1 MDKLETLESEIL
13 ERKIQRLERKIKN
26 LESIALQQGG
36 QIKNIIEALQAEN
49 TFMKNQ
55 TNINEQITK
64 AVHEAFVEINELS
77 TKVSSLNN
85 KKEKRSM
92 YETRN
97 H

>member
-1 MDKLETLESEIL
+1 MDKLET
-13 ERKIQRLERKIKN
+13 LERKIKN
-26 LESIALQQGG
+26 LENIVLQQGG

-55 TNINEQITK
+55 INVNKQMAE
-64 AVHEAFVEINELS
+64 AMHETFVEINKLS
-77 TKVSSLNN
+77 TKISTLNN

-92 YETRN
+92 YETKN

>member
-1 MDKLETLESEIL
+1 MDKLEI
-13 ERKIQRLERKIKN
+13 LERKIKN
-26 LESIALQQGG
+26 LENIVLQQGE
-36 QIKNIIEALQAEN
+36 QIKNIIKALQAAN

-55 TNINEQITK
+55 TNVNNKMTK
-64 AVHEAFVEINELS
+64 AVHETFVEINELS

-92 YETRN
+92 YETKN

>member
-1 MDKLETLESEIL
+1 MDKLEI
-13 ERKIQRLERKIKN
+13 LERKIKN

-36 QIKNIIEALQAEN
+36 QIKNIIEVLHAEN
-49 TFMKNQ
+49 AFMKNQ
-55 TNINEQITK
+55 TNVNNQMAE

-92 YETRN
+92 YETKN

>member
-1 MDKLETLESEIL
+1 MDKFTI
-13 ERKIQRLERKIKN
+13 LERKIKN
-26 LESIALQQGG
+26 LENIALQQGE
-36 QIKNIIEALQAEN
+36 QIKNIIEALQVEN

-55 TNINEQITK
+55 TNANKQITEAINE
-64 AVHEAFVEINELS
+64 VFVEINKLS
-77 TKVSSLNN
+77 TLNN

>member
-1 MDKLETLESEIL
+1 MDKFAI
-13 ERKIQRLERKIKN
+13 LERKIKN
-26 LESIALQQGG
+26 LENIALQQGE

>member
-1 MDKLETLESEIL
+1 MDKFAI
-13 ERKIQRLERKIKN
+13 LERKIKN
-26 LESIALQQGG
+26 LENIALQQEG
-36 QIKNIIEALQAEN
+36 QIKNIIEVLHAEKD
-49 TFMKNQ
+49 FMKNQ
-55 TNINEQITK
+55 TNVNNQMAE

-77 TKVSSLNN
+77 TKISTLNN

>member
-1 MDKLETLESEIL
+1 MDKFAI
-13 ERKIQRLERKIKN
+13 LERKIKN
-26 LESIALQQGG
+26 LENIALQQGE
-36 QIKNIIEALQAEN
+36 QIKNIIEALQAEH

-55 TNINEQITK
+55 TNANKQITEAINE
-64 AVHEAFVEINELS
+64 VFVEINKLS
-77 TKVSSLNN
+77 TLNN

>member
-1 MDKLETLESEIL
+1 MDKLDTL
-13 ERKIQRLERKIKN
+13 ERKLKN
-26 LESIALQQGG
+26 LENIALQQGE
-36 QIKNIIEALQAEN
+36 QIKNIIEVLHAEKD
-49 TFMKNQ
+49 FMKNQ
-55 TNINEQITK
+55 TNVNNQMAE

-77 TKVSSLNN
+77 TKISTLNN

>member
-1 MDKLETLESEIL
+1 MDKFAI
-13 ERKIQRLERKIKN
+13 LERKIKN
-26 LESIALQQGG
+26 LENIALQQGE
-36 QIKNIIEALQAEN
+36 QIKNIIEVLHAEN
-49 TFMKNQ
+49 DFMKNQ
-55 TNINEQITK
+55 TNANKQITE

-77 TKVSSLNN
+77 TKISTLNN

>member
-1 MDKLETLESEIL
+1 MDKLDT
-13 ERKIQRLERKIKN
+13 LERKIKN
-26 LESIALQQGG
+26 LENIALQQGE
-36 QIKNIIEALQAEN
+36 QIKNITEALQAEN

-55 TNINEQITK
+55 TNVNNQMAE
-64 AVHEAFVEINELS
+64 ALHETFVEINELS
-77 TKVSSLNN
+77 TKVSLLNN

>member
-1 MDKLETLESEIL
+1 MDKLETIEG
-13 ERKIQRLERKIKN
+13 KIKN
-26 LESIALQQGG
+26 LENIALQQGE
-36 QIKNIIEALQAEN
+36 QIKNIIDALQTMN
-49 TFMKNQ
+49 VFMKNQ
-55 TNINEQITK
+55 INVNNQMAE

-77 TKVSSLNN
+77 TKISTLNN

>member
-1 MDKLETLESEIL
+1 
-13 ERKIQRLERKIKN
+13 
-26 LESIALQQGG
+26 
-36 QIKNIIEALQAEN
+36 
-49 TFMKNQ
+49 MKNQ
-55 TNINEQITK
+55 TNVNNQMAK

-77 TKVSSLNN
+77 TKISTLNN

>member
-1 MDKLETLESEIL
+1 MDNLEN
-13 ERKIQRLERKIKN
+13 LERKIKR
-26 LESIALQQGG
+26 LESIALQHGG

-55 TNINEQITK
+55 TNVNEQITK
-64 AVHEAFVEINELS
+64 AIHEAFVEINELS
-77 TKVSSLNN
+77 TKISTLNN

>member
-1 MDKLETLESEIL
+1 MDKLET
-13 ERKIQRLERKIKN
+13 LERKIKN
-26 LESIALQQGG
+26 LENIVLQQGG
-36 QIKNIIEALQAEN
+36 QIKNIIEALQAAN

-55 TNINEQITK
+55 TNVNNKMTK
-64 AVHEAFVEINELS
+64 AIHEAFVEINELS

-85 KKEKRSM
+85 KKEERSM

>member
-1 MDKLETLESEIL
+1 MDKLEI
-13 ERKIQRLERKIKN
+13 LERKIKN

-92 YETRN
+92 YETKN

>member
-1 MDKLETLESEIL
+1 MDKFAI
-13 ERKIQRLERKIKN
+13 LERKIKN
-26 LESIALQQGG
+26 LENIALQQGE
-36 QIKNIIEALQAEN
+36 QIKNIIEALQVEN

-55 TNINEQITK
+55 TNANKQITEAINE
-64 AVHEAFVEINELS
+64 VFVEINKLS
-77 TKVSSLNN
+77 TLNN

>member
-1 MDKLETLESEIL
+1 MDKLEIL
-13 ERKIQRLERKIKN
+13 KIKN
-26 LESIALQQGG
+26 LENIALQQGE
-36 QIKNIIEALQAEN
+36 QIKNIIEALQATN

-55 TNINEQITK
+55 TNVNNQMAK
-64 AVHEAFVEINELS
+64 AMHETFVEINELS

>member
-1 MDKLETLESEIL
+1 MDKFAIIE
-13 ERKIQRLERKIKN
+13 KKIKN
-26 LESIALQQGG
+26 LENIALQQGE
-36 QIKNIIEALQAEN
+36 QIKNIIEVLHAEKD
-49 TFMKNQ
+49 FMKNQ
-55 TNINEQITK
+55 TNVNNQIAE

-77 TKVSSLNN
+77 TKISTLNN

>member
-1 MDKLETLESEIL
+1 MDKLETLE
-13 ERKIQRLERKIKN
+13 RKTKN
-26 LESIALQQGG
+26 LENIVLQQGG

-55 TNINEQITK
+55 INVNKQI
-64 AVHEAFVEINELS
+64 AEAMHETFVEINELS
-77 TKVSSLNN
+77 TKISTLNN